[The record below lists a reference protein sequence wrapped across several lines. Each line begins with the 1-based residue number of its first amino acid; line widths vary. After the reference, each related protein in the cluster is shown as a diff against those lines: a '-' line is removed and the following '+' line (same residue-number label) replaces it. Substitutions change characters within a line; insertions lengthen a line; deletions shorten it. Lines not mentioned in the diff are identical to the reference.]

1 MRQLRILITDDDVT
15 TRAILR
21 EALKD
26 YGTCELCVNGQEAI
40 DVFKAAWDAGAPFD
54 LIIIDMKMPVMN
66 GADALEHIRRFEGEM
81 GVKQVDETKALV
93 LSIENAPGRIMD
105 AYYRGGATK
114 YLLKPVDI
122 NELYDVLNE
131 FGFFLEE

>member
-21 EALKD
+21 ESLGS

-40 DVFKAAWDAGAPFD
+40 DAFKAAWEAQAPFD

-66 GADALEHIRRFEGEM
+66 GADALAHIRTFEAEM
-81 GVKQVDETKALV
+81 GVKQIDEAKALV
-93 LSIENAPGRIMD
+93 LSIEKAPERILD

-122 NELYDVLNE
+122 NEVIEAIED
-131 FGFFLEE
+131 FGLI

>member
-21 EALKD
+21 EALND
-26 YGTCELCVNGQEAI
+26 YGTCELCVNGQEA
-40 DVFKAAWDAGAPFD
+40 VEAFKAAWEEQAPFD

-66 GADALEHIRRFEGEM
+66 GADALEHIRHFEAEQC
-81 GVKQVDETKALV
+81 VKQVNETKALV
-93 LSIENAPGRIMD
+93 LSIENAPNRIMD

-122 NELYDVLNE
+122 NELIDAIQS
-131 FGFFLEE
+131 FGLIDE

>member
-21 EALKD
+21 ESLSE
-26 YGTCELCVNGQEAI
+26 YGSCELCVNGQEAI
-40 DVFKAAWDAGAPFD
+40 DTFKAAWEEGAPFD
-54 LIIIDMKMPVMN
+54 LIIIDMKMPVMD
-66 GADALEHIRRFEGEM
+66 GADALAHIREYETEK
-81 GVKQVDETKALV
+81 GVNQVDETKALV
-93 LSIENAPGRIMD
+93 LSIENAPSRIMD

-122 NELYDVLNE
+122 NELFAAIED
-131 FGFFLEE
+131 FGFEMA